1 LNSPLKSKV
10 LHSMSWVAASQLIS
24 QLLRWAATF
33 IVINLLNPSDF
44 AIINFAETVIGFLEL
59 FTTLGMSAAII
70 RSQNLAEE
78 ELRSVFS
85 LTLLVAFGL
94 CTLLFFSAPWI
105 AAYYRQDELIWVVR
119 VLSLGF
125 PLTAISMLPS
135 AYLTKEMQF
144 KKISIIQV
152 GASAV
157 GAILSLVL
165 SYLGYGYWALVIGGV
180 GIQAVRAIATLATR
194 PVLPWPS
201 LDLKKALYIAN
212 FGGIVLGGNILTY
225 IYMTFDVVIAGRF
238 WNEENIGVYA
248 LALQLAVM
256 PLTKIMQVMT
266 QVALPA
272 YAKLQANPQTSR
284 NYLVKSL
291 SLGMGLGLP
300 LFFGMASVASLI
312 VPLFLEPKWAG
323 VAMPLTLLF
332 LTMPFRMFLELHLP
346 AILALGKPGTLFN
359 NGLLMVGI
367 MLPVFFVISV
377 NFDDPAVLAGAW
389 VATFPVLALLSSF
402 NFCKLLEIDFA
413 GLLKKIAL
421 PFFMSVLMFAAVRL
435 VIHQMAD
442 VLHPIVNLCL
452 AILVGAGLFLGAIAT
467 LDKAMFNEYFEL
479 VRKR

>member
-10 LHSMSWVAASQLIS
+10 LHSMSWIAASQLIS
-24 QLLRWAATF
+24 QLLRWTATF
-33 IVINLLNPSDF
+33 IVINLLNPADF
-44 AIINFAETVIGFLEL
+44 AIINFAETVIGFLEI

-70 RSQNLAEE
+70 RSQNISEA

-85 LTLLVAFGL
+85 LTLLVSFGL
-94 CTLLFFSAPWI
+94 CTLLFFSAPLI
-105 AAYYRQDELIWVVR
+105 AAYYRQEELIWVVR

-144 KKISIIQV
+144 KKISLIQL

-180 GIQAVRAIATLATR
+180 GIQAVRAIATLVTR
-194 PVLPWPS
+194 PVILWPS
-201 LDLKKALYIAN
+201 LDVKKALHIAN
-212 FGGIVLGGNILTY
+212 FGGIVLSANTLTY
-225 IYMTFDVVIAGRF
+225 LYMTFDVVIAGRF
-238 WNEENIGVYA
+238 WNEENVGVYA

-256 PLTKIMQVMT
+256 PLNKVLQVVT

-272 YAKLQANPQTSR
+272 YAKAQENPQTSR

-291 SLGMGLGLP
+291 RMCVGLGLP
-300 LFFGMASVASLI
+300 LFFGMASIASLL
-312 VPLFLEPKWAG
+312 VPLLLDAKWAG

-346 AILALGKPGTLFN
+346 AVLALGKPRALFN
-359 NGLLMVGI
+359 NELLIVCT
-367 MLPVFFVISV
+367 MLPAFLTVATH
-377 NFDDPAVLAGAW
+377 FDDPAVLA
-389 VATFPVLALLSSF
+389 ATWLAIFPILALLSSF
-402 NFCKLLEIDFA
+402 NFCKLLEIHFV
-413 GLLKKIAL
+413 GLLKKITL
-421 PFFMSVLMFAAVRL
+421 PFLMSVLMFAAVRL
-435 VIHQMAD
+435 FISQMEG
-442 VLHPIVNLCL
+442 VLPPVVNLCL
-452 AILVGAGLFLGAIAT
+452 AIALGAAFFLGAIAT
-467 LDKAMFNEYFEL
+467 FDKVMFREYFEL